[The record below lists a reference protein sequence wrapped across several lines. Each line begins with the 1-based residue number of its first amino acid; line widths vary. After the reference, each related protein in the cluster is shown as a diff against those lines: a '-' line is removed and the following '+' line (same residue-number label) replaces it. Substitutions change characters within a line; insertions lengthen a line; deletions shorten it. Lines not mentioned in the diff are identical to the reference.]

1 MDALPTFFDYLKKKG
16 LTKGH
21 YLGFIHVLI
30 GRRISREDGTL
41 ISAGLG
47 WRAVASWL
55 KKARW
60 DPEVVRE
67 VGQDPDALPPRD
79 RQRFWYSA
87 IAQAGVDSA
96 AAGAAGDRFAE
107 VLAAHGYLVGSAPK
121 ADVTKSLSRETSKLP
136 EA

>member
-1 MDALPTFFDYLKKKG
+1 MDALPVFFDFLKKKG

-21 YLGFIHVLI
+21 FLGFIHVLI
-30 GRRISREDGTL
+30 GRRVTREDGTL

-47 WRAVASWL
+47 WREVASWL
-55 KKARW
+55 KKTRW

-67 VGQDPDALPPRD
+67 VGQDPNALPPRD

-96 AAGAAGDRFAE
+96 AASAAGDCFAE
-107 VLAAHGYLVGSAPK
+107 ALRSHGYVVGAAPK
-121 ADVTKSLSRETSKLP
+121 AQP
-136 EA
+136 EMRGE